1 MRAGDRLVIGAVR
14 RSGPWTAVLAVTAV
28 AGAAAELAVPYL
40 IGRTVD
46 ALVTRQPAGTHWLAL
61 CAGAVAAVM
70 LCESLG
76 VWARGASGARAAAT
90 LRSGVLRHVL
100 GAGSA
105 ATRRFP
111 EGELVTR
118 AGLNAEEV
126 GRAPE
131 TVTSALA
138 LLVPTAGALVALTLI
153 APVLTL
159 TLGAGIVVIL
169 LVLRAFL
176 RTTTTIAGGYQQVQ
190 GEIAARLVE
199 ALGGARTIAAA
210 GTADRESR
218 RVLGPLPG
226 LRAHG
231 MALWRANASA
241 AVRSGLVVPLLEVA
255 VLAVGGFMLAAGD
268 LTVGELYAAARYAV
282 LGASLSTALGHISG
296 LARARSAA
304 GRVAEV
310 LDLPPVRYGER
321 TLPPGPGTVEFRDV
335 AANGLTVGDLTLP
348 GGSVT
353 AVVGRSGAGKSLLA
367 ALAGRLAEP
376 ERGAVLL
383 DGVPLAELS
392 EEELRRAIGYAFE
405 RPVLTGETIGE
416 AISPEP
422 APVREGRPSTAGS
435 RGRIGWRRPPRPRAR
450 TCSSGGCRSGTPPRS
465 ATPPC
470 PAASGSA
477 SAWPGRSRRGAA
489 AGARRRH
496 LKPRHRDRAPGRPGP
511 HHRPARPHPP
521 HRRPPARHR
530 RPRRPGRLAR
540 RRHGPR
546 RRAAPRAVAGPGLP
560 GGLPGSRG
568 SPGDPGRRAV
578 NPIARA
584 LRREPRQLVRLGLWS
599 VVEAAPAFLIGHAVA
614 RAIEDGFA
622 PAEPLI
628 GLGWLAALGITWL
641 AGAVAARQVV
651 LAVAAVAEPF
661 RDDLLTRVVEG
672 ALRTGSGATAP
683 PWPGPGSRS
692 SWPGTP
698 SRPWSPPCAGSCSRW
713 SASCWGC

>member
-422 APVREGRPSTAGS
+422 APVREGAALDGRQPGAHRVAEAAEAACADVFVRRLPLGYATPLGDAPMSGGE
-435 RGRIGWRRPPRPRAR
+435 RQRIGLARAFAQGERLLVLDDATSSLDTVTERQVGQALTTDPLGR
-450 TCSSGGCRSGTPPRS
+450 TRLIAAHRLATAARADQVVWLDGGTVR
-465 ATPPC
+465 
-470 PAASGSA
+470 
-477 SAWPGRSRRGAA
+477 
-489 AGARRRH
+489 AG
-496 LKPRHRDRAPGRPGP
+496 GP
-511 HHRPARPHPP
+511 HHVLWQDPAY
-521 HRRPPARHR
+521 
-530 RPRRPGRLAR
+530 
-540 RRHGPR
+540 
-546 RRAAPRAVAGPGLP
+546 RAVFQGAEEAREIQ
-560 GGLPGSRG
+560 GG
-568 SPGDPGRRAV
+568 
-578 NPIARA
+578 
-584 LRREPRQLVRLGLWS
+584 
-599 VVEAAPAFLIGHAVA
+599 AP
-614 RAIEDGFA
+614 
-622 PAEPLI
+622 
-628 GLGWLAALGITWL
+628 
-641 AGAVAARQVV
+641 
-651 LAVAAVAEPF
+651 
-661 RDDLLTRVVEG
+661 
-672 ALRTGSGATAP
+672 
-683 PWPGPGSRS
+683 
-692 SWPGTP
+692 
-698 SRPWSPPCAGSCSRW
+698 
-713 SASCWGC
+713 

>member
-1 MRAGDRLVIGAVR
+1 MRAGDRLVAGTVR
-14 RSGPWTAVLAVTAV
+14 RGGPWPAVLAGTAV
-28 AGAAAELAVPYL
+28 VGAAGELAVPYL

-46 ALVTRQPAGTHWLAL
+46 ALVARQPSGAHWLAL

-76 VWARGASGARAAAT
+76 VWARGASGAHAAAT

-100 GAGSA
+100 GTGSA

-176 RTTTTIAGGYQQVQ
+176 RTTTTLAGGYQEVQ

-210 GTADRESR
+210 GTAERESR
-218 RVLGPLPG
+218 RVLAPLPG
-226 LRAHG
+226 LRTHG

-241 AVRSGLVVPLLEVA
+241 AVRAGLVVPLLEVA

-268 LTVGELYAAARYAV
+268 LTIGELYAAARYAV
-282 LGASLSTALGHISG
+282 LGASLSTALGHIGG
-296 LARARSAA
+296 LARARAAA

-310 LDLPPVRYGER
+310 LDLPPVRYGTR

-376 ERGAVLL
+376 GRGTVLL
-383 DGVPLAELS
+383 DGVPLAELA

-405 RPVLTGETIGE
+405 RPVLVGETIGD

-422 APVREGRPSTAGS
+422 APVREGGRLAEAAPLDGRAPVAHRVAEAAEAACADGFVRRLPLGYATPLGEAPMSGGE
-435 RGRIGWRRPPRPRAR
+435 RQRIGLARAFAQGERLLVLDDATSSLDTVTERQVGQALTTDRLGR
-450 TCSSGGCRSGTPPRS
+450 TRLIAAHRLATAARADQVVWLDGGTV
-465 ATPPC
+465 
-470 PAASGSA
+470 
-477 SAWPGRSRRGAA
+477 
-489 AGARRRH
+489 
-496 LKPRHRDRAPGRPGP
+496 RACGP
-511 HHRPARPHPP
+511 HHELWQDPAYRAVFQEADGADGADRDREEP
-521 HRRPPARHR
+521 REARS
-530 RPRRPGRLAR
+530 AEDV
-540 RRHGPR
+540 
-546 RRAAPRAVAGPGLP
+546 RAAEG
-560 GGLPGSRG
+560 
-568 SPGDPGRRAV
+568 
-578 NPIARA
+578 
-584 LRREPRQLVRLGLWS
+584 
-599 VVEAAPAFLIGHAVA
+599 AAP
-614 RAIEDGFA
+614 
-622 PAEPLI
+622 
-628 GLGWLAALGITWL
+628 
-641 AGAVAARQVV
+641 
-651 LAVAAVAEPF
+651 
-661 RDDLLTRVVEG
+661 
-672 ALRTGSGATAP
+672 
-683 PWPGPGSRS
+683 
-692 SWPGTP
+692 
-698 SRPWSPPCAGSCSRW
+698 
-713 SASCWGC
+713 